1 MRAPAEVKI
10 SIVVPTYNR
19 ADALVM
25 VLRALADQQEGDF
38 EVLVADDGS
47 GPETAATIARL
58 APDLPYALHHVW
70 QPDEGFRL
78 AMIRNRAIATASG
91 DYLLFLD
98 GDCLPLPDYIAQHR
112 RLAAPG
118 WFVTGNRI
126 LLSPGLTRRAIERGL
141 AIWQWGRLAWIKARL
156 QGDIH
161 LLVPLL
167 RLRNRSRVRETWIG
181 TEGCNMAAWR
191 SDCLALNGFDE
202 SFVGW
207 GYEDSDFA
215 QRLLLSGCR
224 RRATRWNVPVL
235 HLWHQAG
242 GQAGQNTANQA
253 LFERAVASGRVRAE
267 HGVDQYLATG

>member
-1 MRAPAEVKI
+1 MKI

-19 ADALVM
+19 PDALVL
-25 VLRALADQQEGDF
+25 VLRALADQRAGGF

-47 GPETAATIARL
+47 DAKTAAAIARL
-58 APDLPYALHHVW
+58 VPDLPYALHHVW

-78 AMIRNRAIATASG
+78 AMARNRAIAAASG
-91 DYLLFLD
+91 EYLIFLD
-98 GDCLPLPDYIAQHR
+98 GDCLPLPDYVAQHR
-112 RLAAPG
+112 RLAAAG

-126 LLSPGLTRRAIERGL
+126 LLSPGLTRRTIEGEL
-141 AIWQWGRLAWIKARL
+141 AIWKWGRLAWIKARL
-156 QGDIH
+156 RDDIH

-167 RLRNRSRVRETWIG
+167 RLRNRSRPKEAWTG

-202 SFVGW
+202 AFAKW

-215 QRLLLSGCR
+215 HRLLMSGCR

-235 HLWHQAG
+235 HLWHPVR
-242 GQAGQNTANQA
+242 GQVDEKTGNQA
-253 LFERAVASGRVRAE
+253 LFEQTLASGRVRVE
-267 HGVDQYLATG
+267 RGIDQYLPAGD